1 MRIQAPVFVL
11 CTLLGLAAA
20 LAAQPPLNAFHV
32 YSDRTSFTSRGF
44 LAAAAGELLQGYP
57 AESFRGI
64 GHTGSLPKESKVY
77 AFGVITQDQDR
88 TTSEAFRIVFR
99 GVDNKTGGP
108 DTGPNGLLA
117 RTGVLNLPSGGGT
130 GPAVYSVTVNLG
142 SEGVAVPGNHTFF
155 AGLELAANSK
165 WTADGQSVHA
175 SAYTEPS
182 SAAGDP
188 VRSGAPN
195 NAWQVDANGVAR
207 MTTPRTWNYR
217 LLTQR
222 GAFQVG
228 VLQSASGDGL
238 YGSCGS
244 YPDAETHGLA
254 FRLRDAAMA
263 SKPAAVYVS
272 TALIGGAPLPVDGHL
287 WINPGTLVLVGT
299 GTLDSAGA
307 LELKPST
314 FAPGNLKALK
324 GFGNLAFQAVVDVG
338 SGSLDLRMFNAHAAN
353 L

>member
-1 MRIQAPVFVL
+1 MRPNAPVLVP
-11 CTLLGLAAA
+11 CTLLLLAAA
-20 LAAQPPLNAFHV
+20 LAAQPPLNALHV
-32 YSDRTSFTSRGF
+32 YTNRTSFTSRGF
-44 LAAAAGELLQGYP
+44 LAAAAGEVLQGYP
-57 AESFRGI
+57 AEQFRGI
-64 GHTGSLPKESKVY
+64 GHTGSLPKDSRIH
-77 AFGVITQDQDR
+77 AFGVITQDQDQQ
-88 TTSEAFRIVFR
+88 TSEAFRIVFR
-99 GVDNKTGGP
+99 RVNNGTGGP

-117 RTGVLNLPSGGGT
+117 STGVLNLPTGAGT
-130 GPAVYSVTVNLG
+130 GPAVWSVTVNLG
-142 SEGVAVPGNHTFF
+142 AEGVAVSGKHTFF
-155 AGLELAANSK
+155 AGVELAANSK

-175 SAYTEPS
+175 SAYTDPS
-182 SAAGDP
+182 SATGDP
-188 VRSGAPN
+188 VRADAPN
-195 NAWQVDANGVAR
+195 NAWQVDANGEAR
-207 MTTPRTWNYR
+207 MVNPRTWNYS

-263 SKPAAVYVS
+263 NKTAAVFVS
-272 TALIGGAPLPVDGHL
+272 TALTGGAPLPVDGHL
-287 WINPGTLVLVGT
+287 WINPGTLLMVGG
-299 GTLDSAGA
+299 GTLDANGV
-307 LELKPST
+307 LELKPAM

-338 SGSLDLRMFNAHAAN
+338 TSRFDLRMFNAHAAN